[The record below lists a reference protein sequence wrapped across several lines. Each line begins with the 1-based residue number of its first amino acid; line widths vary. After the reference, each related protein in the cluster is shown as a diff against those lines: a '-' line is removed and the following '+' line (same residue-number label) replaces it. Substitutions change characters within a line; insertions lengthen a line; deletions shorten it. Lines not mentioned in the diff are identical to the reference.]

1 LLFLKYL
8 FKIFKTTM
16 AKEKTSDV
24 KNHSHDMKVKCTMGA
39 KEAF

>member
-1 LLFLKYL
+1 
-8 FKIFKTTM
+8 M